1 MIAILLG
8 IFFGNFFKI
17 RDTFQKGLDFTRDYL
32 LKLGIICLGI
42 QLKPFE
48 FLDFGKIA
56 IPLILICII
65 SVLIVIKLLIKKLKI
80 PTRMAYLI
88 SIGST
93 VCGTTAIMA
102 TAPVIRANKSEVSYA
117 IANIT
122 LFGILSMLLYPYF
135 ANFYFEGNSLF
146 AGLFLGTAIHE
157 TSQVAAAGLIYD
169 QQFNSPE
176 TLNIATVTK
185 LIRNTSLIIMIPLFA
200 FLYNRGHTNK
210 KNYSILNIFP
220 YFVLGFV
227 GMIIL
232 RNIGDQ
238 IFLIDSTS
246 NWNEMINFI
255 KTCSKIF
262 LTMAMAAI
270 GLNLVLGFGNL
281 ISFGHA
287 AFFGLGGYISGI
299 LATHA
304 FNSEPILNWPIIISG
319 SSNLLVIWTLTIVL
333 CSILGLVMGFFCL
346 RTTGV
351 YFIMITLAFAQMLY
365 YFSISWPA
373 YGGEDGLSIY
383 MRNIFPYFK
392 KLESHKVL
400 NSDFTGHE
408 GPVAVEAGNNMANP
422 LYQAFINAGV
432 EAGYTKTQDYNGYR
446 QEGFGQKFMNV
457 DAGVRASSSYA
468 YLRPIKHRANL
479 KILCKSLVTRIIFEQ
494 KKAVGGEILRKN
506 KKISFL
512 KH

>member
-1 MIAILLG
+1 MVYKKYLVVVPGIILAFVLYSLSQGFNNIIGIELLKYNKSPISTAMIAILLG

-48 FLDFGKIA
+48 FLEFGKIA

-102 TAPVIRANKSEVSYA
+102 TAPVIKANKSEVSYA

-200 FLYNRGHTNK
+200 FLYNRGHANK

-232 RNIGDQ
+232 RNVGDQ
-238 IFLIDSTS
+238 IFLVDNTS
-246 NWNEMINFI
+246 NWNEMVNFI
-255 KTCSKIF
+255 KTLSKIF
-262 LTMAMAAI
+262 LTMALAAI
-270 GLNLVLGFGNL
+270 GLSTNLKDIKNMGHKPFVVGFVSML
-281 ISFGHA
+281 TV
-287 AFFGLGGYISGI
+287 GI
-299 LATHA
+299 V
-304 FNSEPILNWPIIISG
+304 SI
-319 SSNLLVIWTLTIVL
+319 LTI
-333 CSILGLVMGFFCL
+333 
-346 RTTGV
+346 
-351 YFIMITLAFAQMLY
+351 
-365 YFSISWPA
+365 
-373 YGGEDGLSIY
+373 EIY
-383 MRNIFPYFK
+383 L
-392 KLESHKVL
+392 KL
-400 NSDFTGHE
+400 FT
-408 GPVAVEAGNNMANP
+408 
-422 LYQAFINAGV
+422 
-432 EAGYTKTQDYNGYR
+432 
-446 QEGFGQKFMNV
+446 
-457 DAGVRASSSYA
+457 
-468 YLRPIKHRANL
+468 
-479 KILCKSLVTRIIFEQ
+479 
-494 KKAVGGEILRKN
+494 
-506 KKISFL
+506 
-512 KH
+512 